1 MAKGNWAKHDW
12 ERARR
17 LYEEEGKTF
26 EEIGETIG
34 ALAHTVSNHAK
45 GEGWVNRKQLL
56 ADSQVERVRT
66 FIDEFIEQDR
76 EAIKENL
83 AAKHSLNKRILA
95 LARRHIERLENDQLF
110 AIQTGTKRDGT
121 PILVDEDP
129 VVSLSRLALTAQRV
143 EAMDKSIADLKD
155 GSWRVKE
162 EKPAEDS
169 KTELTAAQID
179 ALLRGADQPSD
190 EADVN

>member
-1 MAKGNWAKHDW
+1 MGRHRIDW
-12 ERARR
+12 VEARR
-17 LYEEEGKTF
+17 LYEFEGKNF
-26 EEIGETIG
+26 KEISEIVGCDAQSVGIHARTESW
-34 ALAHTVSNHAK
+34 VNHATI
-45 GEGWVNRKQLL
+45 VR
-56 ADSQVERVRT
+56 DSGPDRIRSI
-66 FIDEFIEQDR
+66 IDEFIEQDR
-76 EAIKENL
+76 AAIRENL
-83 AAKHSLNKRILA
+83 ATKHALNKRILA
-95 LARRHIERLENDQLF
+95 LAERHIERLESDQLF

-143 EAMDKSIADLKD
+143 EAMDRSIADLKD
-155 GSWRVKE
+155 GAWRVKE
-162 EKPAEDS
+162 DKPAEDA